1 MRAIVPDYIREAIRS
16 LPPLPAAV
24 QQLLTLVREP
34 EVDFKRIVKV
44 IESDQTLTV
53 RTLRAANSAF
63 YGASRQIQTVRQAT
77 VLLGREAI
85 VNLALSISV
94 MNLESSLNGAWA
106 HHAEAF
112 WRHSIA
118 TGTAARALAHA
129 QRTCDPGEAFVAGLV
144 HDIGKLVLLMHHGEM
159 YADVLQQAQGE
170 PLHAYEKEH
179 LGIHHAAVG
188 EALCI
193 HWNLP
198 DETTEAVAAHH
209 DPNRQAPGTLAGVVG
224 YANDLVK
231 IARIGGSG
239 NRYVELCPPARQLV
253 RSMDVNTQETLLQ
266 ALPQKVQDTEEVF
279 RSTSTSEHPSPTGT
293 GAVAVHLTDPAT
305 CEIIRLALRFHGYTP
320 TGPDLPALSSGDGAA
335 TVVATVADAD
345 APTTSAEPTLSF
357 SSWAEAH
364 MSADGR
370 HLNIVALHDWLRDG
384 LQHVS
389 TAAAA

>member
-34 EVDFKRIVKV
+34 EVDFRQIVKV

-106 HHAEAF
+106 RHAEAF

-129 QRTCDPGEAFVAGLV
+129 KRTCDPGEAFVAGLV

-159 YADVLQQAQGE
+159 YADVLQHAQDQ

-198 DETTEAVAAHH
+198 DEITEAVAAHH

-231 IARIGGSG
+231 MARIGGSG
-239 NRYVELCPPARQLV
+239 NRYVELCPPVRQLV
-253 RSMDVNTQETLLQ
+253 RSMDGPIQNTLLQ
-266 ALPQKVQDTEEVF
+266 ALPQKVQDTEAVF
-279 RSTSTSEHPSPTGT
+279 RSTSSSEHPRPTGT
-293 GAVAVHLTDPAT
+293 GAVAVHLPHPAAR
-305 CEIIRLALRFHGYTP
+305 EIVRIALHFHGYTP
-320 TGPDLPALSSGDGAA
+320 SGPDLPSVSSGDGAA
-335 TVVATVADAD
+335 AIVATIAAHEPAAASAAPTLAFNAWADAH
-345 APTTSAEPTLSF
+345 LSD
-357 SSWAEAH
+357 
-364 MSADGR
+364 DGR
-370 HLNIVALHDWLRDG
+370 YLNVAALHDWLHDG
-384 LQHVS
+384 LPQGARAA
-389 TAAAA
+389 TA

>member
-34 EVDFKRIVKV
+34 EVDFQQIVKV

-94 MNLESSLNGAWA
+94 MNIESSLNGAWA
-106 HHAEAF
+106 RHAEAF

-144 HDIGKLVLLMHHGEM
+144 HDIGKLVLLMHHGEL
-159 YADVLQQAQGE
+159 YADVLQQAQGQ
-170 PLHAYEKEH
+170 PHHTYEKEH

-198 DETTEAVAAHH
+198 DEITEAVAAHH
-209 DPNRQAPGTLAGVVG
+209 DPSRQAPGTLAGMVG

-231 IARIGGSG
+231 MARIGGSG

-253 RSMDVNTQETLLQ
+253 RTMDARAQETLLH

-279 RSTSTSEHPSPTGT
+279 RSTRSGEIPSATGT
-293 GAVAVHLTDPAT
+293 GAVTVHLTDPAAR
-305 CEIIRLALRFHGYTP
+305 ELVRLALHFHGYSP
-320 TGPDLPALSSGDGAA
+320 TGPDIPALSSGDGVA
-335 TVVATVADAD
+335 TVVATISDD
-345 APTTSAEPTLSF
+345 GAPETSTGPALSF
-357 SSWAEAH
+357 RAWAEAH
-364 MSADGR
+364 ISEDSP
-370 HLNIVALHDWLRDG
+370 HLNIVALHDWLSSSLPQG
-384 LQHVS
+384 TEA
-389 TAAAA
+389 TAA